1 MFEVAEIVRQGHP
14 YVVTLPSFLDFK
26 VLQTER
32 VSKYQRILFEA
43 MGTVVSTAV
52 QKIPLVFLAGHILCS
67 SSTPYLEIHKVPGT
81 FCVHEIHLT
90 YRDPQ
95 SPVHILFMQYS
106 LPAGVPQSPG
116 HILCSC
122 GTPYLESST
131 KSRAHSLFMF
141 HTAPSPTSGRTEP
154 RPYRIQSVFA
164 LCTSPAGVPQ
174 SLWRT
179 PGRRRQ

>member
-81 FCVHEIHLT
+81 FCVHVIHLT
-90 YRDPQ
+90 CRVPQ
-95 SPVHILFMQYS
+95 SSGHILCSCSTPYLERSTKS
-106 LPAGVPQSPG
+106 LPHSVFILYTLPAVSQSPG
-116 HILCSC
+116 HILCSRN
-122 GTPYLESST
+122 TPYL
-131 KSRAHSLFMF
+131 
-141 HTAPSPTSGRTEP
+141 
-154 RPYRIQSVFA
+154 
-164 LCTSPAGVPQ
+164 
-174 SLWRT
+174 
-179 PGRRRQ
+179 